1 MTWDIAV
8 KKNLISRIGY
18 TRDGKAK
25 KPERKEVE
33 AATTTLRAGGS
44 RRKGGISRAQELAPW
59 KKPEKQRACPEGAVT
74 TEGRTGWWETGLK
87 PWKKKKSDGTEKKED
102 KYSGYFSSST
112 F

>member
-33 AATTTLRAGGS
+33 AATTLRAGGS
-44 RRKGGISRAQELAPW
+44 RREGGISRAQELAPW

-102 KYSGYFSSST
+102 KYSGYFSSSP